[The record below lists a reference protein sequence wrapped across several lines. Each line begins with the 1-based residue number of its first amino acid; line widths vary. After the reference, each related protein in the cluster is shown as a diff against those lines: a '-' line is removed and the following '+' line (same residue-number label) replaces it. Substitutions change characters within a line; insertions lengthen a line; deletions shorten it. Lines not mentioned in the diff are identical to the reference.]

1 MKGHAERLACRVI
14 SSGLG
19 RFGIVWCETANG
31 PGIGRILLP
40 KEIIRVDG
48 RVHTN
53 LVDLSC
59 LPRLS
64 CPAVEEL
71 ARTLQGFLRG
81 DAVAFDLSII
91 ALEDCSR
98 FQKRVLLAEYK
109 IPRGCVST
117 YGRIARRLGVPRGA
131 RAVGTALARNPFPII
146 IPCHRAVRSDGA
158 LGGFRGGL
166 KMKRALLEME
176 GREFSET
183 GKVVM
188 TKIYY

>member
-1 MKGHAERLACRVI
+1 MEPLACRVI
-14 SSGLG
+14 PSAFGKV
-19 RFGIVWCETANG
+19 GIVWHETANG
-31 PGIGRILLP
+31 PRVRRILLP
-40 KEIIRVDG
+40 NEIIRVEG
-48 RVHTN
+48 LVRTK
-53 LVDLSC
+53 LVDLAP

-71 ARTLQGFLRG
+71 ARPLERFLGG
-81 DAVAFDLSII
+81 DTVDFDLAII
-91 ALEDCSR
+91 ALKDCSR
-98 FQKRVLLAEYK
+98 FQRRVLLAEYN

-117 YGRIARRLGVPRGA
+117 YGRIARRLGVVGGA

-176 GREFSET
+176 GRKFSRA